1 MMWFPFI
8 GNTYRSM
15 QNELLIGLPVSM
27 PFGIV
32 YFGSNA
38 FVNRISRREAR
49 FGEIFRPQAPSC
61 GKFFCVQA
69 AFRAWH
75 GPRSDI
81 LSMHLALNCSDYIM
95 NRWSWLG
102 NGV

>member
-1 MMWFPFI
+1 
-8 GNTYRSM
+8 
-15 QNELLIGLPVSM
+15 M

-61 GKFFCVQA
+61 GKLFACKQPSEPGTGHA
-69 AFRAWH
+69 QIYIITAPRAQLLRLYNEQMVVAGEWFT
-75 GPRSDI
+75 
-81 LSMHLALNCSDYIM
+81 
-95 NRWSWLG
+95 NRDAHSLPTR
-102 NGV
+102 